1 MTHFITM
8 EDKKQRTERIANF
21 LIDYKKKLD
30 NPNFRTKHNLNRWK
44 LHKNRC
50 NKTLSSLGYKLNLET
65 EVLRE
70 LIPMKIKTIDL
81 DKQMLIQA
89 RDHLEMVK
97 RKYINCKNDLQKAK
111 QYYNIL
117 LKDYMEKNK

>member
-1 MTHFITM
+1 MTHFVTT
-8 EDKKQRTERIANF
+8 EDKKQRAEKIANF

-50 NKTLSSLGYKLNLET
+50 SKTLSSLGYKLNLET

-97 RKYINCKNDLQKAK
+97 RKYINCKNDLQKVK
-111 QYYNIL
+111 QYYNVL

>member
-1 MTHFITM
+1 MTHFITS
-8 EDKKQRTERIANF
+8 EDKKQRAEKIANF

-44 LHKNRC
+44 MYKNRC
-50 NKTLSSLGYKLNLET
+50 SKSLSSLGYKLNLET

-70 LIPMKIKTIDL
+70 LIPMKTKTIKT
-81 DKQMLIQA
+81 DKQMLIEA
-89 RDHLEMVK
+89 REQLEMAK
-97 RKYINCKNDLQKAK
+97 RKYINCKNDLHIAK
-111 QYYNIL
+111 LHYKIL